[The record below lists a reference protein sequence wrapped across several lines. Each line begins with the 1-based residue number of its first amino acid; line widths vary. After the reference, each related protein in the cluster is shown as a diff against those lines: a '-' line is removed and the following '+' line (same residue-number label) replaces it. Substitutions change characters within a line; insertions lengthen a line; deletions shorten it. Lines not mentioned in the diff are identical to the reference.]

1 MATTA
6 VDRVFLDTN
15 ILVYAT
21 LQTAPLHSIAQRRI
35 HDLQRAGIEIWVSR
49 QILRELLATVTRPQ
63 SFSQAIPIAVA
74 AADVARFQSAFRIA
88 EDGPGVMANLLTLC
102 LAIPVGGKQIHDA
115 NIVATMQTYGIDKLL
130 THNTVDFARYQS
142 LITVIPLV

>member
-1 MATTA
+1 MSPGFSRLFVLPRTA
-6 VDRVFLDTN
+6 
-15 ILVYAT
+15 
-21 LQTAPLHSIAQRRI
+21 
-35 HDLQRAGIEIWVSR
+35 
-49 QILRELLATVTRPQ
+49 
-63 SFSQAIPIAVA
+63 QASWP
-74 AADVARFQSAFRIA
+74 
-88 EDGPGVMANLLTLC
+88 NLLTLC